1 MCNQEY
7 KALDGQEFILSDMP
21 VPPEFN
27 LWMQAALEQ
36 AQLAYS
42 LGEIPIGAVVV
53 DPEGQ
58 IIGAGHNSRESDHD
72 PTGHAEI
79 NALRQAATARA
90 SWRLEDC
97 TLVVTVEPC
106 LMCAGAILSSRIPR
120 VIFGAWEEKTGA
132 VGSVYDV
139 LRDGRL
145 AKPVEVYAGVQAQR
159 GAALMESFFAGKR

>member
-1 MCNQEY
+1 
-7 KALDGQEFILSDMP
+7 MP
-21 VPPEFN
+21 VPEEFN
-27 LWMQAALEQ
+27 PWMQAALDQ

-42 LGEIPIGAVVV
+42 AGEIPIGAVVV
-53 DPEGQ
+53 DPEGM

-79 NALRQAATARA
+79 NALRQAAAHRK

-106 LMCAGAILSSRIPR
+106 LMCAGTILSARIPR
-120 VIFGAWEEKTGA
+120 VIFGAWESKTGA

-139 LRDGRL
+139 LRDARL
-145 AKPVEVYAGVQAQR
+145 AKPVEVYAGVQAQN
-159 GAALMESFFAGKR
+159 GAALMESFFAQKR